1 MIKLQEQID
10 HKKFEGAGFY
20 YNEPMS
26 RHTSFKIGGP
36 ADLLFVP
43 KTTKHIEDMISLCL
57 ERDIPYYI
65 MGNGSNLLVSDLG
78 YRGVIIQ
85 ICKNMSGYKIEGN
98 RVYAQGGILLSSL
111 SKHIYR
117 AGLMGF
123 EFASGIPGTLGGAVY
138 MNAGAYGGEIKDVI
152 IEAETLTKKGEV
164 RTLTKE
170 ALELGYRHSSL
181 QVHEDIVLSA
191 TLVLKQGD
199 KKTIKALMQD
209 LGQKRKDKQ
218 PIELPS
224 AGSTFKRPEGFYAGK
239 LIMDAGL
246 SGYHIGDARV
256 SIKHC
261 GFVVNEGQATCKEV
275 LDLIDHIQHEV
286 KSKFDVNLET
296 EIRIIGEF

>member
-1 MIKLQEQID
+1 MIKLQERID
-10 HKKFEGAGFY
+10 KNQFDGAGFF

-43 KTTKHIEDMISLCL
+43 KTIEHIEDMIRLCIEL
-57 ERDIPYYI
+57 DIPYYI

-85 ICKNMSGYKIEGN
+85 ICKNMSAYRIEGN

-117 AGLMGF
+117 AGLRGF

-152 IEAETLTKKGEV
+152 IEAGTLTRKGEV
-164 RTLTKE
+164 RTLNKE
-170 ALELGYRHSSL
+170 ALDLGYRHSSL
-181 QVHEDIVLSA
+181 QIHEDIVLSA
-191 TLVLKQGD
+191 TLVLEQGD
-199 KKTIKALMQD
+199 KKEIKALMQD
-209 LGQKRKDKQ
+209 LGQRRKDKQ

-224 AGSTFKRPEGFYAGK
+224 AGSTFKRPEGYYAGK

-246 SGYHIGDARV
+246 SGYRIGDARV

-261 GFVVNEGQATCKEV
+261 GFVVNEGQATCKDV
-275 LDLIDHIQHEV
+275 LDLIEYIQHEV
-286 KSKFDVNLET
+286 KSKFDVDLEP
-296 EIRIIGEF
+296 EVKIIGDF

>member
-1 MIKLQEQID
+1 MINLQEHID
-10 HKKFEGAGFY
+10 KKMFEGAGFF

-43 KTTKHIEDMISLCL
+43 KTNKHIEDMIRLCI
-57 ERDIPYYI
+57 EFGIPYYI

-78 YRGVIIQ
+78 YRGVIIW
-85 ICKNMSGYKIEGN
+85 ICKNMSAYKIEGN
-98 RVYAQGGILLSSL
+98 RIYAQGGILLSSL

-117 AGLMGF
+117 AGLRGF

-152 IEAETLTKKGEV
+152 VEAETLTRKGEL

-181 QVHEDIVLSA
+181 QIHEDIVLSA
-191 TLVLKQGD
+191 TLVLEQGD

-209 LGQKRKDKQ
+209 LGQRRKDKQ
-218 PIELPS
+218 PIEMPS
-224 AGSTFKRPEGFYAGK
+224 AGSTFKRPEGYYAGK

-246 SGYHIGDARV
+246 SGFHVGDARV
-256 SIKHC
+256 SLKHC
-261 GFVVNEGQATCKEV
+261 GFVVNEGQATCKDV
-275 LDLIDHIQHEV
+275 LELIDYIQNEV
-286 KSKFDVNLET
+286 KSKFDVDLEP
-296 EIRIIGEF
+296 EVRIIGEF

>member
-1 MIKLQEQID
+1 MIRLQECID
-10 HKKFEGAGFY
+10 KKQFDGAGLY
-20 YNEPMS
+20 YNEPMG

-36 ADLLFVP
+36 ADLFFVP
-43 KTTKHIEDMISLCL
+43 KTTKQIEDMIRLCIEL
-57 ERDIPYYI
+57 DIPYYI

-85 ICKNMSGYKIEGN
+85 ICKNMSGYRIEGK

-111 SKHIYR
+111 SKHICR
-117 AGLMGF
+117 AGLKGF

-152 IEAETLTKKGEV
+152 IEAETLTRKGEL

-170 ALELGYRHSSL
+170 GLELGYRHSSL
-181 QVHEDIVLSA
+181 QTHEDIVLSA
-191 TLVLKQGD
+191 TLVLEQGD
-199 KKTIKALMQD
+199 KNEIKAIIQD
-209 LGQKRKDKQ
+209 LGQRRKEKQ

-224 AGSTFKRPEGFYAGK
+224 AGSTFKRPEGYYAGK

-246 SGYHIGDARV
+246 SGYRIGDARV

-261 GFVVNEGQATCKEV
+261 GFVVNEGQATCKDV
-275 LDLIDHIQHEV
+275 LDLIDYIQKV
-286 KSKFDVNLET
+286 VQSKFNVELET
-296 EIRIIGEF
+296 EVRIIGDF